1 MDLGSVGFLVVIL
14 SMYPEETGEKQDQIN
29 HPPWHGIRFAYQDR
43 LFCAFNHTTM
53 DNASVSLPV
62 YLKIAQILMGIAVF
76 FFILYIGQD
85 IIIPLVFAIMI
96 AILLNP
102 VILFL
107 CRIKIPRVPAIIL
120 ALVVTMSLITAVF
133 YFFITQI
140 SLFSESFPLFK
151 QKFLA
156 LFNEGERWISQTFN
170 VSKWKVDA
178 WVTKTRKEGMDENGT
193 VVITS
198 TVSTLGGMLM
208 TFVIMPVY
216 VFMII
221 YYKPLLLEFIA
232 RLFPKNLHVT
242 VVEVLT
248 ETKTLIQRYLFGLL
262 VEAILVAILNSLAL
276 WILGIPYAI
285 LVGVIGALL
294 NVIPYI
300 GGVVA
305 VALPMLLALA
315 TKQPVDALYVLIA
328 YLVVQF
334 IDNNFFVP
342 KIVASKVKINALVS
356 IIVVLVGNEL
366 WGIPGM
372 FLSIPITAI
381 VKVIFDRIEPLQP
394 YGFLLGDNQPD
405 ITKEIFVVRRR
416 AKTVATAK

>member
-1 MDLGSVGFLVVIL
+1 
-14 SMYPEETGEKQDQIN
+14 
-29 HPPWHGIRFAYQDR
+29 
-43 LFCAFNHTTM
+43 M
-53 DNASVSLPV
+53 DNAPVSLPV
-62 YLKIAQILMGIAVF
+62 YLKIAQILMGISVF
-76 FFILYIGQD
+76 FYILFVGQD
-85 IIIPLVFAIMI
+85 IMIPLVFAIMI

-107 CRIKIPRVPAIIL
+107 CRMKIPRVLAIL
-120 ALVVTMSLITAVF
+120 LSLVITMLLIAGIF
-133 YFFITQI
+133 YFFISQI

-151 QKFLA
+151 QKFLS
-156 LFNEGERWISQTFN
+156 LFNQSERWVARTFN
-170 VSKWKVDA
+170 VSKVKVDA
-178 WVTKTRKEGMDENGT
+178 WVTKTQKQGIDNGT

-198 TVSTLGGMLM
+198 TVSTIGGMVM
-208 TFVIMPVY
+208 TFIIMPVY

-248 ETKTLIQRYLFGLL
+248 ETKALIQSYLFGLL
-262 VEAILVAILNSLAL
+262 VEAALVATLNSLAL
-276 WILGIPYAI
+276 FILGIQYAI
-285 LVGVIGALL
+285 LLGVIGALL

-315 TKQPVDALYVLIA
+315 TKMPIDAFYVLVA
-328 YLVVQF
+328 YLIVQF
-334 IDNNFFVP
+334 IDNNLFVP

-356 IIVVLVGNEL
+356 IIVVLVGNQL
-366 WGIPGM
+366 WGVPGM

-381 VKVIFDRIEPLQP
+381 IKVIFDRIGPLQP
-394 YGFLLGDNQPD
+394 FGFLLGDNQPD

-416 AKTVATAK
+416 SRAANAAK

>member
-1 MDLGSVGFLVVIL
+1 MDATPV
-14 SMYPEETGEKQDQIN
+14 
-29 HPPWHGIRFAYQDR
+29 R
-43 LFCAFNHTTM
+43 
-53 DNASVSLPV
+53 LPV
-62 YLKIAQILMGIAVF
+62 YLKIAQILLGITVF
-76 FFILYIGQD
+76 FYILYIGQD

-102 VILFL
+102 VIRFL
-107 CRIKIPRVPAIIL
+107 CRIRIPRVPAILLSLI
-120 ALVVTMSLITAVF
+120 VTMAVIAAIL
-133 YFFITQI
+133 YFFISQI

-151 QKFLA
+151 KRFLS
-156 LFNEGERWISQTFN
+156 LFNDAEHWVARTFN

-178 WVTKTRKEGMDENGT
+178 WVTKTQKDEMGNGT

-198 TVSTLGGMLM
+198 TVSTLGGMIM
-208 TFVIMPVY
+208 TFLIMPVY
-216 VFMII
+216 VFFII
-221 YYKPLLLEFIA
+221 YYKPLLMEFIA
-232 RLFPKNLHVT
+232 RLFPKNLHMM

-248 ETKTLIQRYLFGLL
+248 ETKALIQSYLFGLI
-262 VEAILVAILNSLAL
+262 VEAALVAVLNSLAL
-276 WILGIPYAI
+276 FILGVPYAI
-285 LVGVIGALL
+285 LLGVIGALL

-328 YLVVQF
+328 YLIVQF

-356 IIVVLVGNEL
+356 IIVVLVGNEI
-366 WGIPGM
+366 WGVPGM

-381 VKVIFDRIEPLQP
+381 LKVIFDRVGPLQP
-394 YGFLLGDNQPD
+394 LGFLLGDNQPD
-405 ITKEIFVVRRR
+405 ITKQIFIVRRR
-416 AKTVATAK
+416 TTITKNGK

>member
-1 MDLGSVGFLVVIL
+1 
-14 SMYPEETGEKQDQIN
+14 
-29 HPPWHGIRFAYQDR
+29 
-43 LFCAFNHTTM
+43 M
-53 DNASVSLPV
+53 DNSSVSLPV
-62 YLKIAQILMGIAVF
+62 YLRIAHILMGISLF

-85 IIIPLVFAIMI
+85 IIIPLVFAVFI
-96 AILLNP
+96 AMLLNP
-102 VILFL
+102 VIRFL
-107 CRIKIPRVPAIIL
+107 CKIKIPRVLAILL
-120 ALVVTMSLITAVF
+120 ALIITMLLISGIF
-133 YFFITQI
+133 YFFINQI
-140 SLFSESFPLFK
+140 SLFSESFPAFK
-151 QKFLA
+151 KKFLS
-156 LFNEGERWISQTFN
+156 LFSDGERWLADTLN

-178 WVTKTRKEGMDENGT
+178 WVTKTQKEQMDSGT
-193 VVITS
+193 VVTK
-198 TVSTLGGMLM
+198 TVATIGGLFM
-208 TFVIMPVY
+208 TFIIMPVY

-232 RLFPKNLHVT
+232 RLFPKNLHAMVT
-242 VVEVLT
+242 EVLT
-248 ETKTLIQRYLFGLL
+248 ETKSLIQSYLFGL
-262 VEAILVAILNSLAL
+262 VIEAVLVATLNSLAL
-276 WILGIPYAI
+276 WILGIPYPI
-285 LVGVIGALL
+285 LIGVIGALL

-315 TKQPVDALYVLIA
+315 AKEPIDALYVLIA
-328 YLVVQF
+328 YLIVQF

-381 VKVIFDRIEPLQP
+381 AKVIFDRIGPLQP
-394 YGFLLGDNQPD
+394 FGFLLGDNQPD

-416 AKTVATAK
+416 RKTLKASA

>member
-1 MDLGSVGFLVVIL
+1 
-14 SMYPEETGEKQDQIN
+14 
-29 HPPWHGIRFAYQDR
+29 
-43 LFCAFNHTTM
+43 M
-53 DNASVSLPV
+53 DNASVKLPV
-62 YLKIAQILMGIAVF
+62 YLKIAQIFMGIAIF

-107 CRIKIPRVPAIIL
+107 CRIRIPRVLAILL
-120 ALVVTMSLITAVF
+120 ALLVTMTLIAGIF

-140 SLFSESFPLFK
+140 SLFSESFPQFK
-151 QKFLA
+151 QKFLT
-156 LFNEGERWISQTFN
+156 LFNDSERWIARTFN
-170 VSKWKVDA
+170 ISRWKVDA
-178 WVTKTRKEGMDENGT
+178 WVTKTQKEGIGNGT
-193 VVITS
+193 EVITT
-198 TVSTLGGMLM
+198 TVSTVGGMVM
-208 TFVIMPVY
+208 TFIIMPVY

-221 YYKPLLLEFIA
+221 YYKPLLLEFFA
-232 RLFPKNLHVT
+232 RLFPKNLHVM

-248 ETKTLIQRYLFGLL
+248 ETKSLIQSYLIGLL
-262 VEAILVAILNSLAL
+262 VEAALVAALNSLAL

-305 VALPMLLALA
+305 VALPMLLAFA

-328 YLVVQF
+328 YLIVQF

-356 IIVVLVGNEL
+356 IIVVLVGNEI
-366 WGIPGM
+366 WGVPGM
-372 FLSIPITAI
+372 FLSIPLTAI
-381 VKVIFDRIEPLQP
+381 IKVIFDRIEALQP
-394 YGFLLGDNQPD
+394 FGFLLGDNQPD
-405 ITKEIFVVRRR
+405 IRQEIFVIRRR
-416 AKTVATAK
+416 TRKPPPPNKE

>member
-1 MDLGSVGFLVVIL
+1 MDMVKV
-14 SMYPEETGEKQDQIN
+14 Q
-29 HPPWHGIRFAYQDR
+29 
-43 LFCAFNHTTM
+43 
-53 DNASVSLPV
+53 LPV
-62 YLKIAQILMGIAVF
+62 YLKIAQIFIAISIF
-76 FFILYIGQD
+76 FFILYIGED

-107 CRIKIPRVPAIIL
+107 CRMKIPHVLAILI
-120 ALVVTMSLITAVF
+120 SLILTMVIIAWIF

-151 QKFLA
+151 QKFIS
-156 LFNEGERWISQTFN
+156 LFNDGERWISQTFN

-178 WVTKTRKEGMDENGT
+178 WVVKTQKQGMDNGT
-193 VVITS
+193 GVITQTIS
-198 TVSTLGGMLM
+198 TIGGLFM
-208 TFVIMPVY
+208 TFFILPVY

-232 RLFPKNLHVT
+232 RLFPNELHVM

-248 ETKTLIQRYLFGLL
+248 ETKALIQNYLFGLL
-262 VEAILVAILNSLAL
+262 IEAVLVATLNSLAL

-285 LVGVIGALL
+285 LIGVIGAFL

-300 GGVVA
+300 GGIVA

-315 TKQPVDALYVLIA
+315 TKQPVDALYVFIA
-328 YLVVQF
+328 YLIVQF
-334 IDNNFFVP
+334 IDNNLFVP

-356 IIVVLVGNEL
+356 IIVVLVGNAL
-366 WGIPGM
+366 WGVPGM
-372 FLSIPITAI
+372 FLSIPLTAI
-381 VKVIFDRIEPLQP
+381 LKVIFDRIGPLQP
-394 YGFLLGDNQPD
+394 FGFLLGDNQPD

-416 AKTVATAK
+416 SRVSSLGK